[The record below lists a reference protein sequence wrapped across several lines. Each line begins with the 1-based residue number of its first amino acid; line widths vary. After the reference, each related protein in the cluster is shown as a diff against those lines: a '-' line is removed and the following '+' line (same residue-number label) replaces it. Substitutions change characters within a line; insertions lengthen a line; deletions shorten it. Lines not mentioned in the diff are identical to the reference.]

1 MSIPLEG
8 THQHA
13 KSGKVYSYRAEYR
26 TQDGDVVWNASV
38 LQDGELRLEP
48 SGTVATQTPAAD
60 AIAESVVVDAVVRA
74 IDTYDDGEPAL

>member
-13 KSGKVYSYRAEYR
+13 KSGKVYSYQADYR
-26 TQDGDVVWNASV
+26 TQDGDVLWNARV

-48 SGTVATQTPAAD
+48 SGVVATQTPAAD
-60 AIAESVVVDAVVRA
+60 TIAESVVVDAVVNS
-74 IDTYDDGEPAL
+74 IDAFDDGEPAL